1 MSSSQFPLAAAGHL
15 GGFGIGN
22 QDSRAR
28 NADGGS
34 MHGGMFH
41 PGASIFSKNAVASDE
56 SYLPVDDAPPR
67 GMPIYDAF
75 GAEPAAMHFGA
86 SYVLLE
92 RQRPD
97 VASLARFAHRVELA
111 TFHMCVAFEQAG
123 IRDFYVEFEAV
134 QPKRRAKATWFAW
147 LADSTFSRFRV
158 LRQAL
163 MYEWTPPA
171 DVEGLTYSAFHS
183 LCDLTPAS
191 SHSLKQLFF
200 IRRAHAIKSLVKQ
213 LDLTAGLIQDALAL
227 AADAEHG
234 ISDKAQEDDASRLEA
249 NQAQILAHA
258 GETLGLR
265 EAAARL
271 GMSHQNLHKRV
282 GSGSALGVMRDR
294 EIIVPAIQ
302 FFEDGGSVKI
312 VPELR
317 RVLSVFEESRAGN
330 WSALQF
336 LVELDPMLGAK
347 PIDVLK
353 SGQIDSVVRSA
364 RAYLGLD
371 ES

>member
-1 MSSSQFPLAAAGHL
+1 MSSGQFPLTATGHFAA
-15 GGFGIGN
+15 FGIGGHDPRSRIV
-22 QDSRAR
+22 DS
-28 NADGGS
+28 GS
-34 MHGGMFH
+34 GHGGMLH
-41 PGASIFSKNAVASDE
+41 GGGSVFSKSVFASDE
-56 SYLPVDDAPPR
+56 SYIPADDAPPR

-75 GAEPAAMHFGA
+75 GPEPAAMHFGA

-123 IRDFYVEFEAV
+123 IRDFYVEFESI
-134 QPKRRAKATWFAW
+134 QPKRRAKLSWFTW
-147 LADSTFSRFRV
+147 LADSTFSRFKV

-171 DVEGLTYSAFHS
+171 EVEGLTYSAFHS

-200 IRRAHAIKSLVKQ
+200 IRREHAIKSLVKQ

-227 AADAEHG
+227 AADAEHE
-234 ISDKAQEDDASRLEA
+234 ISDKAHEDDANRLAA
-249 NQAQILAHA
+249 NQAQVLAQA
-258 GETLGLR
+258 GEALGLR
-265 EAAARL
+265 EAASRL

-282 GSGSALGVMRDR
+282 GSGSALGLMRDR
-294 EIIVPAIQ
+294 ELIVPSAQ
-302 FFEDGGSVKI
+302 FVESADGVKI
-312 VPELR
+312 VPDLR
-317 RVLSVFEESRAGN
+317 RVLSLFEESKAGN

-336 LVELDPMLGAK
+336 LVEPDPVVGGKPLDA
-347 PIDVLK
+347 LK
-353 SGQIDSVVRSA
+353 GGNVELVIRAA